1 MKLEVSQFGQ
11 KVFDVDIPKEDLF
24 NGGDIY
30 FGRADD
36 CHVVLDDQQV
46 SRHHAII
53 KLENGK
59 PIIKK
64 ISSFGSLSVNGN
76 EVQQVNLNL
85 SDRIAMTTYQIQVI
99 DIPELEYVESKS
111 SDQLLD
117 ELDEMIS
124 EEQPL
129 ESIENYEDTT
139 EILDASSLE
148 DELSDATDILD
159 EPIEDETTLLSED
172 LHNEDSIEDS
182 PIEDDFMSEDNESES
197 LDGEVVSEDSFGEV
211 SSEEEPAFGED
222 SFEEDG
228 FGDDGFGDEGF
239 GDEGGEDVGESTQVF
254 QSFANYSL
262 KISGEGAPFDRYNLD
277 EPEMF
282 IGRDPEKCKIILDD
296 AEVSGVHAVIKKTL
310 INCTIEDLNSSNGVL
325 MNGERVNKSEL
336 TAGDEFII
344 GSTTFEVFIS
354 SELLEQEQDIL
365 MPVEQNQMIE
375 VEEVVEEEVDF
386 DDLEGENAE
395 FGIAEV
401 EEKSAIKR
409 ILKDP
414 KKRMRLIIGILLFGV
429 GLVLLDDEPVKK
441 KKKAVKKGAIQA
453 KVAGSKKLLKKTF
466 SPEITEK
473 LEQNYSLA
481 LAKFEAAEYYE
492 AKEYL
497 EIIRGIDPNY
507 KDTATLL
514 KLVQQGHEDL
524 VGLKKEEEAEKERK
538 ERQLK
543 VEKLVLKAK
552 EAVKS
557 REVQVAESIFGQIME
572 VDPENYDVPQLKLE
586 IDAYKKA
593 QEEKRLAESSKK
605 AERKRMVDALAPPKT
620 LFLKGEWFKAIDRLE
635 KFLKLSGMDEDLV
648 KDATSMLKKSQKKL
662 SSKINPLLG
671 KARSFKEGQDL
682 KRAYETYGTV
692 LSHDPSNEESL
703 NNRDSILQTLT
714 NRSRKLYREALI
726 SESLSLF
733 DEAKEKFQQVQQ
745 ISPINSDY
753 YNKATKRLI
762 DYME

>member
-1 MKLEVSQFGQ
+1 MKLEVSQFGH
-11 KVFDVDIPKEDLF
+11 KIFDVDIPKEDLF

-53 KLENGK
+53 TLEDGK

-64 ISSFGSLSVNGN
+64 ISSFGSLSVNGI
-76 EVQQVNLNL
+76 EIQQINLKL
-85 SDRIAMTTYQIQVI
+85 SDIIVMTSYQVVI
-99 DIPELEYVESKS
+99 KDIPELEYLSSEKETINFDEPKDDSSENIATDYEESTVILDASNPVEDLFDS
-111 SDQLLD
+111 
-117 ELDEMIS
+117 
-124 EEQPL
+124 
-129 ESIENYEDTT
+129 T
-139 EILDASSLE
+139 EILDEVAVE
-148 DELSDATDILD
+148 DDVIIDQVLVTEEEL
-159 EPIEDETTLLSED
+159 
-172 LHNEDSIEDS
+172 NDS
-182 PIEDDFMSEDNESES
+182 PIEDDFMSEDN
-197 LDGEVVSEDSFGEV
+197 DEVLEEDPVLNDSFE
-211 SSEEEPAFGED
+211 EEDTEEPAFAEE

-228 FGDDGFGDEGF
+228 FGNDGFADDGFADDGFGS
-239 GDEGGEDVGESTQVF
+239 EGGDAGESTQVF

-262 KISGEGAPFDRYNLD
+262 KITGENAPFDRYNLN

-282 IGRDPEKCKIILDD
+282 IGRDSEKCKIILEDG
-296 AEVSGVHAVIKKTL
+296 EVSGVHAVIKKSL
-310 INCTIEDLNSSNGVL
+310 INCTLEDLNSSNGTL
-325 MNGERVNKSEL
+325 LNGERINKAEL
-336 TAGDEFII
+336 VAGDEFII

-365 MPVEQNQMIE
+365 MPVEKNQMIE
-375 VEEVVEEEVDF
+375 VEEIVEEEVEF
-386 DDLEGENAE
+386 DDLDHDSGE
-395 FGIAEV
+395 FGLTEP
-401 EEKSAIKR
+401 EEKSLFKKIW
-409 ILKDP
+409 KDP
-414 KKRMRLIIGILLFGV
+414 KKRWGLIIIVLLLLFIM
-429 GLVLLDDEPVKK
+429 LDDEPEKK
-441 KKKAVKKGAIQA
+441 SKKPTKAQAKQSKNAVKKVNA
-453 KVAGSKKLLKKTF
+453 KKSF

-473 LEQNYSLA
+473 LEQNYALA
-481 LAKFEAAEYYE
+481 LAKYEAGEYYE
-492 AKEYL
+492 SKEYL

-514 KLVQQGHEDL
+514 KLVQQGHEEL
-524 VGLKKEEEAEKERK
+524 VNLKKEEEAEKERK

-552 EAVKS
+552 EAVKA

-593 QEEKRLAESSKK
+593 KEEKRLAEVSKK
-605 AERKRMVDALAPPKT
+605 AERKRMVDALAPAKT

-635 KFLKLSGMDEDLV
+635 KFLKLKGMDEDLV
-648 KDATSMLKKSQKKL
+648 TDATSMLKKSQRKL

-682 KRAYETYGTV
+682 KRAYETYGV
-692 LSHDPSNEESL
+692 ILNHDPSNEESL
-703 NNRDSILQTLT
+703 NHRDSILQTLT
-714 NRSRKLYREALI
+714 NRSKKLYREALI

-753 YNKATKRLI
+753 YNKATKRLTN
-762 DYME
+762 YME

>member
-1 MKLEVSQFGQ
+1 
-11 KVFDVDIPKEDLF
+11 
-24 NGGDIY
+24 
-30 FGRADD
+30 
-36 CHVVLDDQQV
+36 
-46 SRHHAII
+46 
-53 KLENGK
+53 
-59 PIIKK
+59 
-64 ISSFGSLSVNGN
+64 
-76 EVQQVNLNL
+76 
-85 SDRIAMTTYQIQVI
+85 
-99 DIPELEYVESKS
+99 
-111 SDQLLD
+111 
-117 ELDEMIS
+117 
-124 EEQPL
+124 
-129 ESIENYEDTT
+129 
-139 EILDASSLE
+139 
-148 DELSDATDILD
+148 
-159 EPIEDETTLLSED
+159 
-172 LHNEDSIEDS
+172 
-182 PIEDDFMSEDNESES
+182 MSEGDESES
-197 LDGEVVSEDSFGEV
+197 IDANIEPEDS
-211 SSEEEPAFGED
+211 AFGEE
-222 SFEEDG
+222 SFEEDLPEEG
-228 FGDDGFGDEGF
+228 SGFDDGSFGEEGFGDDSFGDDGFGDDGG
-239 GDEGGEDVGESTQVF
+239 GDAGESTQVF

-277 EPEMF
+277 EPEVF
-282 IGRDPEKCKIILDD
+282 IGRDSEKCKIVLEDG
-296 AEVSGVHAVIKKTL
+296 EVSGVHAVIKKTL
-310 INCTIEDLNSSNGVL
+310 INCTLEDLNSSNGVL
-325 MNGERVNKSEL
+325 VNGERVNKSEL

-354 SELLEQEQDIL
+354 SELLEQERDIL

-375 VEEVVEEEVDF
+375 VEEIVEEEVDF
-386 DDLEGENAE
+386 DDLEGEDGE

-414 KKRMRLIIGILLFGV
+414 KKRMRLIIGILILGV
-429 GLVLLDDEPVKK
+429 GLMLLDDEPVKK
-441 KKKAVKKGAIQA
+441 KKKTVKKDAKQA
-453 KVAGSKKLLKKTF
+453 KVDVKKDLSKKTF
-466 SPEITEK
+466 SKDITEK
-473 LEQNYSLA
+473 LEQNYALA
-481 LAKFEAAEYYE
+481 LAKYEAGNYYE

-514 KLVQQGHEDL
+514 KLVKQGYEEL
-524 VGLKKEEEAEKERK
+524 VNLKKEEELEKERK

-552 EAVKS
+552 EAVKA

-593 QEEKRLAESSKK
+593 KEEKRLAEESKK
-605 AERKRMVDALAPPKT
+605 AERKRMVDALAPSKT

-635 KFLKLSGMDEDLV
+635 KFLKLTGMDEDLV
-648 KDATSMLKKSQKKL
+648 KDATSMLRNSQKKL

-682 KRAYETYGTV
+682 KRAYETYGEV
-692 LSHDPSNEESL
+692 LNHDPSNEESL

-762 DYME
+762 NYME

>member
-129 ESIENYEDTT
+129 ESIDNYEDST

-159 EPIEDETTLLSED
+159 EPIEDDTTLLSED

-182 PIEDDFMSEDNESES
+182 PIEDDFMSEDNERES
-197 LDGEVVSEDSFGEV
+197 LDGEVVSEDSFDEE
-211 SSEEEPAFGED
+211 SSEEEPSFGED
-222 SFEEDG
+222 SFGEDG

-239 GDEGGEDVGESTQVF
+239 GDEGGGDVGESTQVF

-262 KISGEGAPFDRYNLD
+262 KISGEGVPFDRYNLD

-282 IGRDPEKCKIILDD
+282 IGRDPKKCKITLDD

-401 EEKSAIKR
+401 EEKSALKR
-409 ILKDP
+409 IWKDP
-414 KKRMRLIIGILLFGV
+414 KKRWGLIIAVVVLIF
-429 GLVLLDDEPVKK
+429 VLLEDEPEVKK
-441 KKKAVKKGAIQA
+441 DKSVKKGPKQA
-453 KVAGSKKLLKKTF
+453 KLGTIKKSSKKTF

-605 AERKRMVDALAPPKT
+605 AERKRMVDALAPSKT

-671 KARSFKEGQDL
+671 KARSFREGQDL

-753 YNKATKRLI
+753 YNKATKRLVN
-762 DYME
+762 YME